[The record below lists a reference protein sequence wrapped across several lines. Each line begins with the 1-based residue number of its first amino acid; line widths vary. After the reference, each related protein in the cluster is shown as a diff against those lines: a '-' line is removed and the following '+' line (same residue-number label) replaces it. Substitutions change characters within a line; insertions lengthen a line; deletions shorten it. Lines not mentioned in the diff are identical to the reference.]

1 MRKIY
6 KIAAGLLMAGVL
18 IAGIGSGVAF
28 AEYSTFEYCGSK
40 ILEGSKYLTKTVSY
54 QVDVQGIEKENQLQG
69 EEQAIT
75 EKVVKDGNEK
85 LQKNSTD
92 GKKVEEKVVYL
103 KSIQCYRIVE
113 DASVAKD
120 CIKADIKYLT
130 DREDIQPEF
139 MSEPCYDEHAEGTYL
154 FLDCD
159 FKYGQEDMRIMMRT
173 KDMILEDL
181 KKKQIGDY
189 HTDGIE
195 EVIIRIHPEAEFK
208 LESSM
213 L

>member
-54 QVDVQGIEKENQLQG
+54 QVDVKGMEKENQ
-69 EEQAIT
+69 
-75 EKVVKDGNEK
+75 
-85 LQKNSTD
+85 S
-92 GKKVEEKVVYL
+92 VVYL
-103 KSIQCYRIVE
+103 DSTWHYRIIE
-113 DASVAKD
+113 DESVAKD

-130 DREDIQPEF
+130 DREDMQPEF
-139 MSEPCYDEHAEGTYL
+139 MSEHYYAGEEHADGTYL
-154 FLDCD
+154 YLDCD
-159 FKYGQEDMRIMMRT
+159 FFVHGQEDMRILMRA
-173 KDMILEDL
+173 KDMVLADL

-189 HTDGIE
+189 HADGVE
-195 EVIIRIHPEAEFK
+195 EVIIRINPEAEFRLK
-208 LESSM
+208 NGI
-213 L
+213 